1 MPLGKGKDAKDRWV
15 TSLSPAPAFESS
27 FISAMGV
34 VLQELA
40 CLETGSL
47 LGPVYFLYPSAPPD
61 FEGVTTRALSPQ
73 GKGLQSPENHDAHD

>member
-1 MPLGKGKDAKDRWV
+1 
-15 TSLSPAPAFESS
+15 
-27 FISAMGV
+27 MGV

-73 GKGLQSPENHDAHD
+73 GKELQSPENHDAHD